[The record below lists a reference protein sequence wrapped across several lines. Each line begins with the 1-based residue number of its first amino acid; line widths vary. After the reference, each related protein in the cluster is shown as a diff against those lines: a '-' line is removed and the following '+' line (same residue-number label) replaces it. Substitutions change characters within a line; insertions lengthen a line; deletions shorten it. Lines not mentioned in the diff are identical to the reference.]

1 MPDITGFIYLVTITE
16 YLRTYLFTYLRTYLF
31 TYLRTYLLTPWSPS
45 WEANWFSA
53 SQEIPRILWNSNVH
67 YRIHKCLPP
76 VPILSQLDPVDTPIS
91 RFLNYLNNILPSTP
105 GFPR

>member
-45 WEANWFSA
+45 
-53 SQEIPRILWNSNVH
+53 
-67 YRIHKCLPP
+67 
-76 VPILSQLDPVDTPIS
+76 
-91 RFLNYLNNILPSTP
+91 
-105 GFPR
+105 